1 MGITKVTLKV
11 KNPSDPKK
19 VIQED
24 FLVDSGAAYTVIPKK
39 YVGQLGLKP
48 SFEREFML
56 ADGRTVTRQIG
67 NAIIEFQGQEVASP
81 VVLGKKDDSL
91 LLGVLTLEGLGFV
104 LDPFSRKL
112 YPAKLML

>member
-11 KNPSDPKK
+11 KNPIYPKK
-19 VIQED
+19 VVEGE
-24 FLVDSGAAYTVIPKK
+24 FLVDSGAAYTVLSKK
-39 YVGQLGLKP
+39 YVEKLGLKP
-48 SFEREFML
+48 SFNRSFIL
-56 ADGRTVTRQIG
+56 ADGRTVTRPIG
-67 NAIIEFQGQEVASP
+67 NAIIEFQGLEVASP

-112 YPAKLML
+112 YHAKLML